1 MTLKMRQGLPPF
13 IADQNGHIPM
23 FDDSGDWLA
32 IVTREAL
39 EAITSPPGEPSLERL
54 LKYSD
59 VFGAAA
65 TYKLEHGR
73 AGDEQTIWVQVADV
87 REYRDVKRI

>member
-1 MTLKMRQGLPPF
+1 
-13 IADQNGHIPM
+13 M
-23 FDDSGDWLA
+23 FDDSGDWLV

-87 REYRDVKRI
+87 REYRDVKGI

>member
-39 EAITSPPGEPSLERL
+39 EA
-54 LKYSD
+54 
-59 VFGAAA
+59 AA